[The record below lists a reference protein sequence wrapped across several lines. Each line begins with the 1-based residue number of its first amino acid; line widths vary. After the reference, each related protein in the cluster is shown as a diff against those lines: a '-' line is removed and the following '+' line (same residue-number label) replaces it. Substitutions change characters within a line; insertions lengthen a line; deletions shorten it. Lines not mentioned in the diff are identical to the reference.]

1 MKFNVNGREVESYN
15 LTNNEV
21 IELYTKPAT
30 KEERDEL
37 GNIIVNR
44 FVLDLCHKEGEN
56 DDDVFVNFF
65 SSFVNGKLHSRE
77 KVAEKMSHEHRY
89 LQQEMFK
96 VCLSYIQKLAKDYE
110 NGAFDGRNEWA
121 CKTSSM
127 IVEGLKEK
135 NWYI

>member
-21 IELYTKPAT
+21 FELYTKPAT
-30 KEERDEL
+30 KMERDEL
-37 GNIIVNR
+37 ENIIVNR
-44 FVLDLCHKEGEN
+44 FVLDLCHKQGEN
-56 DDDVFVNFF
+56 DDDVFVRFF
-65 SSFVNGKLHSRE
+65 SSFVNGKLDSRE
-77 KVAEKMSHEHRY
+77 RVAEKMSHEHRY

-110 NGAFDGRNEWA
+110 NGVFDGRNEWA